1 MIQLTCDRQQL
12 VEAVSNVQ
20 RAVSSKSSVP
30 ALEGILLKAE
40 REEMTLCGFDLELGM
55 TTRLPARIEE
65 SGSVILGARLFSD
78 IIRRL
83 PGDLVKLTV
92 DEKNVTTI
100 ESGASEF
107 SIAGMGAEEYP
118 ELPSVSGAGEFSVQ
132 NDLLKGMIRQTIF
145 AVADSDAKPIHT
157 GTLFELSGGRLR
169 LVSVDG
175 YRLAIREEILTSS
188 GKPSAV
194 PRLRLMRG
202 KDAPA
207 GSSEEMSFVVPG
219 KTLTEVM
226 KLLPEDDGTVG
237 IQVGRRH
244 ILFTIGSYTVIS
256 RLLEGEFLDYRSA
269 IPSACQTEVK
279 VNTREFINSVER
291 VSLLITDRL
300 KSPVRCVFGE
310 DSIHLSCSTAIGRA
324 NDQFSA
330 SIQGAGL
337 EMGFNNRYLLDALRN
352 TEGDEVRIQ
361 LNGPL
366 SPMKIMPPEGDSY
379 LFLVLPVRLKAN

>member
-1 MIQLTCDRQQL
+1 M
-12 VEAVSNVQ
+12 
-20 RAVSSKSSVP
+20 
-30 ALEGILLKAE
+30 
-40 REEMTLCGFDLELGM
+40 
-55 TTRLPARIEE
+55 
-65 SGSVILGARLFSD
+65 
-78 IIRRL
+78 
-83 PGDLVKLTV
+83 
-92 DEKNVTTI
+92 TTI

-118 ELPSVSGAGEFSVQ
+118 ELPSVSGVGEFSVQ

-175 YRLAIREEILTSS
+175 YRLAMREEILTGEGAEGAAS
-188 GKPSAV
+188 
-194 PRLRLMRG
+194 
-202 KDAPA
+202 DAA
-207 GSSEEMSFVVPG
+207 GELSFVVPG

-226 KLLPEDDGTVG
+226 KLLPEDDGNVG

-279 VNTREFINSVER
+279 ANTREFIGSVER

-300 KSPVRCVFGE
+300 KSPIRCVFGE

-330 SIQGAGL
+330 SIEGAGL